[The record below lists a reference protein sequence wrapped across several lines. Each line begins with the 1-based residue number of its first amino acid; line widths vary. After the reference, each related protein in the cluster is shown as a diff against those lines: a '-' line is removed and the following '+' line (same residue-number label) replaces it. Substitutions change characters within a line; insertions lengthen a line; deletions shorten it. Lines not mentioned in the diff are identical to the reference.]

1 MDGRM
6 GIGVGRREGVEEEEE
21 EDDDGIRMRWDTG

>member
-1 MDGRM
+1 M

>member
-1 MDGRM
+1 VDGRM